1 MAAKRCAGF
10 VLMAPFLKDRKFIR
24 TDKAPPDIAA
34 RLAEL
39 RLSIRQAESRYG
51 RLPNSVSLLAVSKA
65 RPAEDIA
72 LAYHH
77 GQRAFAESYA
87 QEALRKMKKLADL
100 AIEWHFIGPLQSN
113 KTRHVAS
120 SFSWV
125 HSVERQIIASRLSRQ
140 RPADLPPLNVCVQL
154 KLSDKETQ
162 SGASADE
169 LDELLDSIH
178 RLPRLRLRG
187 IMAIAPFL
195 CNFDRQR
202 AAFASVRSAYDR
214 CRASHSLDTLSMGMS
229 DDFVAAVAERATVI
243 RLGRA
248 LFGERR

>member
-1 MAAKRCAGF
+1 
-10 VLMAPFLKDRKFIR
+10 MAPFSKDRKFTR
-24 TDKAPPDIAA
+24 TAAPDIAA

-39 RLSIRQAESRYG
+39 HLSIRRAESRYG
-51 RLPNSVSLLAVSKA
+51 RSPNSVLLLAVSKA

-72 LAYHH
+72 LAYCH

-87 QEALRKMKKLADL
+87 QEALCKMKKLADL

-113 KTRHVAS
+113 KTKLVAS
-120 SFSWV
+120 SFSWA
-125 HSVERQIIASRLSRQ
+125 HSVDRQIIASRLSRQ
-140 RPADLPPLNVCVQL
+140 RPAGLPPLNVCAQL
-154 KLSDKETQ
+154 KISAKETQ

-178 RLPRLRLRG
+178 HLPRLRLRG
-187 IMAIAPFL
+187 IMAIAPLL
-195 CNFDRQR
+195 CDFDRQR
-202 AAFASVRSAYDR
+202 AAFASVRSVYDR
-214 CRASHSLDTLSMGMS
+214 CRASYPLDTLSMGMS
-229 DDFVAAVAERATVI
+229 NDFVAAVAERATII